1 MSSCRANGLLGF
13 GLAIFS
19 KKGTSDTRLIKR
31 IVNRC
36 SQKWKLNYGRMMKDV
51 YWVNCCSF
59 HKLEFEKTRF
69 PALAWKNLSH
79 CHPKE
84 SFRTSQGSSAFGGAK
99 LEILSANV

>member
-69 PALAWKNLSH
+69 PSFGMEKPFPLS
-79 CHPKE
+79 
-84 SFRTSQGSSAFGGAK
+84 SQGK
-99 LEILSANV
+99 L